1 VTTATALAGA
11 AREAR
16 DAWRPRTTLVVTA
29 FAVAALAPLAVGPAR
44 IADLAGGLYLAVAA
58 TGLAFAVG
66 PGGLPSLAQGAFV
79 ATGAVTAAHLLAAG
93 VPSPVA
99 AIAGAVAGG
108 LAGQLTGLLFARL
121 PRAGI
126 AAATWILAWL
136 VSFALQSLSWFLG
149 GTSGLVVTGGPTPAG
164 HYELALALTALA
176 ALGFA
181 ALARAPIGL
190 RLTAARDREAAALA
204 LGLPVQRARA
214 LAFCLAGSVAG
225 LAGAL
230 GVQLAGIGDASQYG
244 PFLSFKL
251 FVVVLIGGAAAP
263 LGPVAGVVVLGA
275 LSIAADALGSLEH
288 VAAARSHTLLAA
300 IMLLGVVSLGW
311 EGLVR
316 PARRRWAARPGR
328 LAPAPEP
335 AALHA
340 RSLGKRY
347 DAVVAADDVSLTLE
361 PGSVTALV
369 GPNGSG
375 KTTVLRMLAGAIEP
389 DAGTIEH
396 PGIARTLQATA
407 VFGSLT
413 PLEHLLAASAG
424 RRRYGGVLRAAFATP
439 KARAEQ
445 AAFVADAHA
454 TLARFSVPADVPAA
468 ELPVSDQRIVMLL
481 AAAATGAPVLLVDE
495 PTAGAS
501 VAEADRIA
509 GVIAA
514 LRDDGRALLVVEHNL
529 GVVRRIAGR
538 ALMLDAGRVVAD
550 GDPATIAA
558 S

>member
-93 VPSPVA
+93 VPTPVA

-389 DAGTIEH
+389 DTGTIEH

-413 PLEHLLAASAG
+413 PIEHLLAASAG
-424 RRRYGGVLRAAFATP
+424 RRRYGGVLRAALATP

-445 AAFVADAHA
+445 AAFVADARA